1 MRYHNY
7 VKHRAL
13 RCEDAIIPQ
22 SSRRPLS
29 YLKTNP
35 NFASSTSLEVAN
47 EGWNLQCSYSLR
59 LAQINWAQTTNS
71 TDSAD
76 AKAAISKSSASYSV
90 FGARPK
96 RKRSYVLRFSLC
108 IQKLFRRKFFSHT
121 ISSLKT

>member
-1 MRYHNY
+1 MK
-7 VKHRAL
+7 VGICSAL
-13 RCEDAIIPQ
+13 I
-22 SSRRPLS
+22 L
-29 YLKTNP
+29 L
-35 NFASSTSLEVAN
+35 
-47 EGWNLQCSYSLR
+47 G
-59 LAQINWAQTTNS
+59 LAQINWAQTTHS